1 METQSAEAP
10 QAQPGKR
17 PATGSREAGRPHEK
31 RPGRA
36 GPARAWMIAAL
47 AGAVLLRAAA
57 WLLLRK
63 APFTGIPG
71 FEDEIHAQRIV
82 GLLQG
87 AFPEV
92 VLPAGS
98 PTYPYVG
105 ALLGSLTG
113 GSIPGILLLQCL
125 AGVGVVGLIAWAFAP
140 LLSPRGRWLAALLY
154 AINPIAIFLELRLQ
168 PFVFALLL
176 ALPALR
182 WLFFDDAL
190 RSSRAGWG
198 GLLLGLG
205 FLLRPL
211 LFFLIAVAAAIRLLR
226 RSSPAESRPRAAVIP
241 ALLLIAGFLI
251 LPVLFSAYHAT
262 RPGGEAGWNWSD
274 AYSFWR
280 TLQPGTWGTARS
292 AEIPVW
298 EGYDVAHTR
307 ANEAAGRRLSQGDVL
322 VFYRGRGLQTLV
334 EGPVRW
340 IGLVLVRAVM
350 LLSYPEVPDPTS
362 AAFTLGRSAKPLLW
376 GLYIYPLY
384 LALAGLGF
392 WLWRRERALR
402 LLAPPLAALAA
413 VNLLGTYSLASRMFW
428 VAGMLPATALALEG
442 LPGIAR
448 GLRRNREVRAG
459 IALALGLV
467 LFAFLDL
474 PGARG
479 RFEDPSE
486 DLRETARVLKT
497 RGDAGEATTL
507 LRQAL
512 RRNPANPSAHVDL
525 GELLI
530 AQGLTDAAR
539 AEFAT
544 ALETDP
550 EHERALFGMAEVDR
564 AAGNYVVAESLMVK
578 LTTAHP
584 RHPLYLNQLATIYLM
599 QGEFAQAR
607 GLLQRALEIAPDY
620 QVAQAN
626 LRAADEAQRRA
637 STQVLPEELSA
648 AMDPELVRLGAEA
661 IQATMSQRMP
671 QADSLT
677 QAAMARWPENPMA
690 WYMRGAF
697 LLRAGR
703 AAEAVDPLLRLCRA
717 FPGRGITTTMGV
729 QALLAVGRRDEALAL
744 ARQAM
749 TQAPDE
755 MNRRTIENL
764 LTSLGVR

>member
-1 METQSAEAP
+1 
-10 QAQPGKR
+10 
-17 PATGSREAGRPHEK
+17 
-31 RPGRA
+31 
-36 GPARAWMIAAL
+36 
-47 AGAVLLRAAA
+47 
-57 WLLLRK
+57 
-63 APFTGIPG
+63 
-71 FEDEIHAQRIV
+71 
-82 GLLQG
+82 
-87 AFPEV
+87 
-92 VLPAGS
+92 
-98 PTYPYVG
+98 
-105 ALLGSLTG
+105 
-113 GSIPGILLLQCL
+113 
-125 AGVGVVGLIAWAFAP
+125 
-140 LLSPRGRWLAALLY
+140 
-154 AINPIAIFLELRLQ
+154 
-168 PFVFALLL
+168 
-176 ALPALR
+176 
-182 WLFFDDAL
+182 
-190 RSSRAGWG
+190 
-198 GLLLGLG
+198 
-205 FLLRPL
+205 
-211 LFFLIAVAAAIRLLR
+211 
-226 RSSPAESRPRAAVIP
+226 
-241 ALLLIAGFLI
+241 
-251 LPVLFSAYHAT
+251 
-262 RPGGEAGWNWSD
+262 
-274 AYSFWR
+274 
-280 TLQPGTWGTARS
+280 
-292 AEIPVW
+292 
-298 EGYDVAHTR
+298 
-307 ANEAAGRRLSQGDVL
+307 
-322 VFYRGRGLQTLV
+322 
-334 EGPVRW
+334 
-340 IGLVLVRAVM
+340 
-350 LLSYPEVPDPTS
+350 
-362 AAFTLGRSAKPLLW
+362 
-376 GLYIYPLY
+376 
-384 LALAGLGF
+384 
-392 WLWRRERALR
+392 
-402 LLAPPLAALAA
+402 
-413 VNLLGTYSLASRMFW
+413 
-428 VAGMLPATALALEG
+428 
-442 LPGIAR
+442 
-448 GLRRNREVRAG
+448 
-459 IALALGLV
+459 
-467 LFAFLDL
+467 
-474 PGARG
+474 
-479 RFEDPSE
+479 
-486 DLRETARVLKT
+486 
-497 RGDAGEATTL
+497 
-507 LRQAL
+507 
-512 RRNPANPSAHVDL
+512 L